1 VDNQNIDNAP
11 GRPQAV
17 PEDAGH
23 SQKPNPG
30 TQPATRPTEL
40 TPTAAGFR
48 IRHCAW
54 CKGIDIRGPR
64 RDTDV
69 ISLLVIGKRILAAWN
84 GKVMI
89 VQDGICEI
97 CAGLL
102 KDGKSPVLTG
112 APEQSS
118 DKSTTL

>member
-1 VDNQNIDNAP
+1 VDQEIRNHAA
-11 GRPQAV
+11 GRDAV
-17 PEDAGH
+17 AHDAGND
-23 SQKPNPG
+23 SATPNPD

-54 CKGIDIRGPR
+54 CKGVDIRGPR

-69 ISLLVIGKRILAAWN
+69 VTLLIIGKRLLAAWN

-89 VQDGICEI
+89 VQDGICEL

-102 KDGKSPVLTG
+102 KDGKVIDG
-112 APEQSS
+112 
-118 DKSTTL
+118 STTL